1 MVSKW
6 DIAPIYPIYKEVIS
20 YNPLTNHLLTS
31 WDIQVYILGNYPPQ
45 MVPSAG
51 SKLIL
56 VKPGFG
62 FESGPNLQ
70 PCEML
75 DLHACVFFWFSGKGQ
90 DRHVKETLLKS
101 KIRGLS
107 RKIRGISREI
117 VFPILLLY
125 NGSVKLGVFIYYTH
139 SI

>member
-20 YNPLTNHLLTS
+20 YNPLTYHLLTS

-70 PCEML
+70 PCEMV
-75 DLHACVFFWFSGKGQ
+75 DLHVCVFLVFGERTRQTCQRNVAKEENSRNFS
-90 DRHVKETLLKS
+90 
-101 KIRGLS
+101 
-107 RKIRGISREI
+107 
-117 VFPILLLY
+117 
-125 NGSVKLGVFIYYTH
+125 
-139 SI
+139 